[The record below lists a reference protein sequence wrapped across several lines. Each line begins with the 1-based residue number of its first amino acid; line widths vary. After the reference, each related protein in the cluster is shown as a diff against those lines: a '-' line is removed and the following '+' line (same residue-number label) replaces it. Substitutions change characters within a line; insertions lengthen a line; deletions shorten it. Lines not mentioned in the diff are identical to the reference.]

1 MLRFRLILLAL
12 PIVLQ
17 ACVEPAPPVA
27 PSDPDPDAC
36 GAAALQGL
44 VGQDRS
50 VLATMTFDR
59 PVRVV
64 EHGMAVT
71 MDFSAGRL
79 NFWLTKAGKIETVTC
94 G

>member
-1 MLRFRLILLAL
+1 MAVLAL
-12 PIVLQ
+12 PLVLQ
-17 ACVEPAPPVA
+17 ACVDPAAPIAPPE
-27 PSDPDPDAC
+27 PDPDAC

-50 VLATMTFDR
+50 VLATMRFDR

-71 MDFSAGRL
+71 MDFSAERL